1 MPTSMTQA
9 PGLTIAA
16 VTISAARRRR
26 RGRRLRGQ
34 LVRSMVFEW
43 QMVTVAS
50 FCKRSSASGLPTMLE
65 PRSTPHDGRNVTP
78 AWLD

>member
-16 VTISAARRRR
+16 VTSFGRPTAATRTSASR
-26 RGRRLRGQ
+26 
-34 LVRSMVFEW
+34 VSFCSSMVFEW

-50 FCKRSSASGLPTMLE
+50 FCKRSRASGLPTMLE
-65 PRSTPHDGRNVTP
+65 RPITV
-78 AWLD
+78 A